1 MQLQLK
7 FSVTF
12 INEDV
17 TYGGQLETVQVYAF
31 DFIEAYEIAEKLRK
45 ELPDKKIKSIEEE

>member
-1 MQLQLK
+1 M
-7 FSVTF
+7 TF